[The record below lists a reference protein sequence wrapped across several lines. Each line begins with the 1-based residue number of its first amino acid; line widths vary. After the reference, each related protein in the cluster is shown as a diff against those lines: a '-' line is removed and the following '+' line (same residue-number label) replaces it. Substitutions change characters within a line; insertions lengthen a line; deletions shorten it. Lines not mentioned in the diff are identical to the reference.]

1 MVKGQLT
8 QLHTLL
14 VLHIKVLKLY
24 IKNLLSVVTTVDVAK
39 LQGRCF

>member
-1 MVKGQLT
+1 MVKWQLT

-14 VLHIKVLKLY
+14 VLHIKGLKLY
-24 IKNLLSVVTTVDVAK
+24 IKNLLSVVTTVDVAG